1 MRDEAVRWRGFA
13 LMADIVCEKGEVDDS
28 KKMKKCERGV
38 RAATFQDSF
47 WKRKGDEGGKT

>member
-1 MRDEAVRWRGFA
+1 MRGYSGGGFA